1 MHIIKLAVMKKILF
15 TGIFIIMCLNLLS
28 QEINTVVFDEKANQ
42 DILIGYCNIDGFT
55 SGEFNNWFQLEYDT
69 YIIDNETI
77 EQINPDNLENI
88 EVTIVLGTW
97 CGDSRREFPRFF
109 KILEKIGYSF
119 DNLTIIGV
127 DRSKK
132 APDTHVEDL
141 NIELVPT
148 FIFSID
154 GKEVGRIIET
164 PEISLEKDLLKII
177 TQ

>member
-1 MHIIKLAVMKKILF
+1 MNKILF
-15 TGIFIIMCLNLLS
+15 TATLTIICMNLFS
-28 QEINTVVFDEKANQ
+28 QEINTVVYDEKANQ

-69 YIIDNETI
+69 YIIDSETI
-77 EQINPDNLENI
+77 ELINPDNIENL

-97 CGDSRREFPRFF
+97 CSDSRREFPRFF

-132 APDTHVEDL
+132 APDTHVD
-141 NIELVPT
+141 ELKVEFVPT